1 VADLF
6 IECKKTTGL
15 PPEIQGE
22 KMKKK
27 LMAAALAALVL
38 LLVSGCNKKAEV
50 PSAGSAEKAF
60 RVVYLVN
67 GGLGDKGF
75 YDSAASGIRRMASEL
90 GCETNIIEMGRN
102 EASYEGYFLDESEK
116 DWDLI
121 ISGTWSV
128 SELTHEIAAQFP
140 DKNYLFFDG
149 EVDFNKVPSGNIMG
163 VSYKSNETG
172 FMAGCLA
179 ARMLVFGAPK
189 VEPGRKILGF
199 VGSMDVPD
207 INDFLVGY
215 MEGIKYIDP
224 EIKLLTSYVGSF
236 EDVPKCLEMTTQLY
250 NQGAQIIYAPASQSM
265 LGAVTASSNKD
276 KYLIACDTDIWNI
289 MKDTDPTIVRN
300 VLSSSLKNIGDS
312 LLVAVRDYLGGAKH
326 MGENYVMGIE
336 TGAVGLA
343 DNDNYRAVVP
353 PAVRDTM
360 VQIASR
366 IAAGE
371 IKVGTSFGME
381 TAAVANLRNAMKP

>member
-1 VADLF
+1 
-6 IECKKTTGL
+6 
-15 PPEIQGE
+15 
-22 KMKKK
+22 MKRK
-27 LMAAALAALVL
+27 LLAAVLAALGL
-38 LLVSGCNKKAEV
+38 FLVAGCNKKAEV
-50 PSAGSAEKAF
+50 PAAGAAAPAEKAF
-60 RVVYLVN
+60 KVVYLVN

-75 YDSAASGIRRMASEL
+75 FDSAAAGLRRIADEL

-102 EASYEGYFLDESEK
+102 ETSYESYFLDESEK

-149 EVDFNKVPSGNIMG
+149 EVDFSKVPSKNIIG
-163 VSYKSNETG
+163 LTYKSNETG

-179 ARMLVFGAPK
+179 ARMLVSGAQK
-189 VEPGRKILGF
+189 VEPNRKILGF
-199 VGSMDVPD
+199 VGSMDVPN
-207 INDFLVGY
+207 INDFLIGY

-224 EIKLLTSYVGSF
+224 GIKLLTSYVGSF

-250 NQGAQIIYAPASQSM
+250 NQGAQIVYAPASQSI

-276 KYLIACDTDIWNI
+276 KYLIACDTDIWDI
-289 MKDTDPTIVRN
+289 MRDTDAALVRN
-300 VLSSSLKNIGDS
+300 VISSSLKNLGDS
-312 LLVAVRDYLGGAKH
+312 LLVAVRDYRNGAKQ

-353 PAVRDTM
+353 AEARDEM
-360 VQIASR
+360 VQIAGR

-381 TAAVANLRNAMKP
+381 TAEVANLRNAMKP

>member
-1 VADLF
+1 
-6 IECKKTTGL
+6 
-15 PPEIQGE
+15 
-22 KMKKK
+22 MKKR
-27 LMAAALAALVL
+27 LIVVPVLVL
-38 LLVSGCNKKAEV
+38 LIAAGCGKKAD
-50 PSAGSAEKAF
+50 SAAGSKAAPADAF
-60 RVVYLVN
+60 KVVYLAN
-67 GGLGDKGF
+67 GNLGDKGF
-75 YDSAASGIRRMASEL
+75 YDSAASGVRRITSEL

-102 EASYEGYFLDESEK
+102 ETSYEGYFLDESEK
-116 DWDLI
+116 NWDLI

-128 SELTHEIAAQFP
+128 SELTHEIAAKFP

-149 EVDFNKVPSGNIMG
+149 EVDFSKVPSGNIMG
-163 VSYKSNETG
+163 VTYKSNETG

-179 ARMLVFGAPK
+179 ARVLVSGAPK

-215 MEGIKYIDP
+215 MEGIRYIDP

-236 EDVPKCLEMTTQLY
+236 EDVSKCLEMTTQLY
-250 NQGAQIIYAPASQSM
+250 NQGAQIVYAPTSQSM

-276 KYLIACDTDIWNI
+276 KYLIACDTDIWEI
-289 MKDTDPTIVRN
+289 MKDTDANIVRN

-312 LLVAVRDYLGGAKH
+312 LLVALRDYRNGAKK

-343 DNDNYRAVVP
+343 DNDNYRTVVS
-353 PAVRDTM
+353 AEVRDEMTR
-360 VQIASR
+360 IAGR
-366 IAAGE
+366 VAAGE
-371 IKVGTSFGME
+371 VKVGTSFGME
-381 TAAVANLRNAMKP
+381 TSEVVNLRNAMKP

>member
-1 VADLF
+1 L
-6 IECKKTTGL
+6 TGSRL
-15 PPEIQGE
+15 EYTQEE
-22 KMKKK
+22 KMNKK
-27 LMAAALAALVL
+27 LVVVPVLALLLAA
-38 LLVSGCNKKAEV
+38 GCSRKTADSVAREAA
-50 PSAGSAEKAF
+50 PAEKAF
-60 RVVYLVN
+60 KVVYLVN
-67 GGLGDKGF
+67 GSLGDKGF
-75 YDSAASGIRRMASEL
+75 YDSAASGIRRIASEL

-149 EVDFNKVPSGNIMG
+149 EVDFSKVPSGNIMG
-163 VSYKSNETG
+163 VTYKSNETG

-179 ARMLVFGAPK
+179 AQVLVSGGPK
-189 VEPGRKILGF
+189 IEPGRKILGF
-199 VGSMDVPD
+199 VGSMDVPN

-224 EIKLLTSYVGSF
+224 GIKLLTSYVGSF

-250 NQGAQIIYAPASQSM
+250 NQGAQIVYAPASQSM

-276 KYLIACDTDIWNI
+276 KYLIACDTDIWGI
-289 MKDTDPTIVRN
+289 MKDTDNNIVRN

-312 LLVAVRDYLGGAKH
+312 LLVAVRDYRSGAKK

-343 DNDNYRAVVP
+343 DNDNYRAVVS
-353 PAVRDTM
+353 AEVRDEM
-360 VQIASR
+360 VRIAGR
-366 IAAGE
+366 VAAGE

-381 TAAVANLRNAMKP
+381 TAEVASIRNEMKP

>member
-1 VADLF
+1 LLIAVPVLAL
-6 IECKKTTGL
+6 L
-15 PPEIQGE
+15 
-22 KMKKK
+22 
-27 LMAAALAALVL
+27 LAA
-38 LLVSGCNKKAEV
+38 GCGQKKAD
-50 PSAGSAEKAF
+50 SAAGGAAPADRAF
-60 RVVYLVN
+60 KVVYLVN
-67 GGLGDKGF
+67 GSLGDKGF
-75 YDSAASGIRRMASEL
+75 YDSAASGIRRIASEL

-149 EVDFNKVPSGNIMG
+149 EVDFSKVPSRNIMG
-163 VSYKSNETG
+163 VTYKSNETG

-179 ARMLVFGAPK
+179 ARVLVSGAPK
-189 VEPGRKILGF
+189 IEPGRKILGF
-199 VGSMDVPD
+199 VGSMDVPN
-207 INDFLVGY
+207 INDFLIGY

-250 NQGAQIIYAPASQSM
+250 NQGAQIVYAPTSQSM

-276 KYLIACDTDIWNI
+276 KYLIACDTDIWEI
-289 MKDTDPTIVRN
+289 MEGTDANIVRN

-312 LLVAVRDYLGGAKH
+312 LLVAVRDYRSGVKK

-343 DNDNYRAVVP
+343 DNDNYRAVV
-353 PAVRDTM
+353 AAEVRDEMTR
-360 VQIASR
+360 IAGR

-371 IKVGTSFGME
+371 VRVGTSFGME
-381 TAAVANLRNAMKP
+381 TSEVANLRNAMKP